1 MKNREIAD
9 IFEEIADLLEMQD
22 EEWKPRAYRKAAG
35 TIESLSEPVK
45 DVRDRGE
52 LQELDG
58 VGESLAEK
66 IEEYIDTGSLEYHE
80 ELKEEA
86 PVDIEALTAVES
98 VGPKTVRKLYQELDV
113 RDLEDLEEAA
123 ENDKIK
129 QLEGF
134 GEKTQETILEHIDR
148 AKKSQERM
156 LLGKIF
162 PTVVE
167 IEDRIRELSFDKVE
181 IVGSFRR
188 RRPTI
193 GDIDVLATAERP
205 EEAMDE
211 LSEMEEVKEVLG
223 KGETKTSVIISGDV
237 RLDLRIVD
245 QSSWGSALMY
255 FTGSKYHNIE
265 MRDVAL
271 EQDLKL
277 NEYGLFNRKT
287 GEKVAGKTE
296 EEVFNEL
303 GMEHIPPEMR
313 ENTGEIQAAR
323 DESLPEPV
331 EREDIRG
338 DLQMHTVHSDGKAT
352 VRQMAE
358 KAEEL
363 GYEYIL
369 ITDHGPSLHVADGPE
384 NVEELREQREEIEDA
399 NESFDVDVLHGME
412 ANITEEGVDVDSEM
426 LDMLDLVVVA
436 MHNRIEDP
444 TEKILRAFENYPVDI
459 FAHPLNRKVNQ
470 REPLDLEMDRIV
482 EKAVEED
489 VALEINSQPRRLDIP
504 WNVVKEHRDA
514 KYVVSTDAH
523 SPREMDYMHLGV
535 SQARRGWLEKENV
548 LNTHKLEEM
557 MEYFRE

>member
-22 EEWKPRAYRKAAG
+22 EEWKPRAYRRAAR
-35 TIESLSEPVK
+35 TMESLSEPVE
-45 DVRDRGE
+45 DVRERGE
-52 LQELDG
+52 LEELDG
-58 VGESLAEK
+58 VGGSLAEK
-66 IEEYIDTGSLEYHE
+66 IEEYIDTGSLEYYE
-80 ELKEEA
+80 ELREEA

-98 VGPKTVRKLYQELDV
+98 VGPKTVRKLYRELDV
-113 RDLEDLEEAA
+113 RDLDDLEEAA

-129 QLEGF
+129 ELEGF

-167 IEDRIRELSFDKVE
+167 IENRISELSFDRVE

-188 RRPTI
+188 RRPTV
-193 GDIDVLATAERP
+193 GDIDVLSTAEKP
-205 EEAMDE
+205 EKA
-211 LSEMEEVKEVLG
+211 MEELCEMSEVEEVTG

-245 QSSWGSALMY
+245 EDSWGSALMY

-271 EQDLKL
+271 DKGFKL
-277 NEYGLFNRKT
+277 NEYGLFDREN
-287 GEKVAGKTE
+287 GEKVAGETE

-303 GMEHIPPEMR
+303 GLEYIPPEMR
-313 ENTGEIQAAR
+313 ENTGEIDAAKEER
-323 DESLPEPV
+323 LPALV
-331 EREDIRG
+331 KREDIRG

-352 VRQMAE
+352 IRQMAE

-363 GYEYIL
+363 DYEYIL
-369 ITDHGPSLHVADGPE
+369 ITDHGPSLHVADGPQ
-384 NVEELREQREEIEDA
+384 NAEELREQKEEIEEA
-399 NESFDVDVLHGME
+399 NQSFDVDVLHGME
-412 ANITEEGVDVDSEM
+412 VNITENGVDVDEEM
-426 LDMLDLVVVA
+426 LDMLELVVVA
-436 MHNRIEDP
+436 MHNKLEDP
-444 TEKILRAFENYPVDI
+444 TEKILEVFESYPVDI
-459 FAHPLNRKVNQ
+459 FAHPLNRKVNK
-470 REPLDLEMDRIV
+470 REPLDLDIDRIV
-482 EKAVEED
+482 EKAVEEN
-489 VALEINSQPRRLDIP
+489 VALEINSQPRRLDLP
-504 WNVVKEHRDA
+504 WNIVKEHREA

-535 SQARRGWLEKENV
+535 SQARRGWMETGDV
-548 LNTHKLEEM
+548 LNTRNRDEIM
-557 MEYFRE
+557 RSSGA